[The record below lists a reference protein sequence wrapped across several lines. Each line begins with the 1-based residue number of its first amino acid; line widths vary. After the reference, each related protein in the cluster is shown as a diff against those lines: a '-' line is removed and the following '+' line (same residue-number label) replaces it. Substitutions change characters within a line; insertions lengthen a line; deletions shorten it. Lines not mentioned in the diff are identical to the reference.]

1 MATQRMK
8 QVQVTWVKSLS
19 VTVFAPEDMSDED
32 IERLAQ
38 RTADTIDREW
48 FPPDEWETVLTSV
61 STVEVSDTERT
72 VETKRNKFGYPCLV
86 VRGRF
91 DNEEACAVSDDR
103 KKMVNMT
110 DAKWWMHLSDEGEPA
125 PEERR
130 A

>member
-8 QVQVTWVKSLS
+8 QVQVTWEKTVT

-38 RTADTIDREW
+38 RTADSIDREW
-48 FPPDEWETVLTSV
+48 TPPDWETVLTSV

-91 DNEEACAVSDDR
+91 SNEEACAVSDDR

-110 DAKWWMHLSDEGEPA
+110 DAKWWMHLADEPA